1 MRLIVIFLLLAGM
14 LFPFPTQGKR
24 KRDAVRANYYYS
36 HYGYADAIPHL
47 EKLIATG
54 NSNLD
59 VHVKLGDCYRLTGN
73 AEKAA
78 KSYARATSMK
88 KCGDI
93 TLLNYGTV
101 LMKLKKYEEAEKYFR
116 KYLEKTGKD
125 ERVANLVSSCKS
137 APGKLNDFPSGIT
150 SFASFNTD
158 GNEFAPSLSNG
169 NLIFTSND
177 MSQSY
182 KQKDGWSGA
191 QYCGIYSVPLTGPG
205 EYSSHVSEIF
215 GSARDKYRSSKFK
228 NELHIATGTFTAD
241 GNELYFTVSAYNRKY
256 AARRASLT
264 KDTTVL
270 LKIMIGS
277 GYDQKQKTFSK
288 FRPFRY
294 NNSKY
299 SVAQPS
305 VSPDGNLLVFVS
317 DMPDG
322 NGMRD
327 LYLCKKEGG
336 EWTEP
341 VNAGGTI
348 NTGGDECFPWWGSNT
363 TLFFS
368 SDGREGLGGLDIYK
382 TEYRAGSFSMP
393 ENMPSPINS
402 PYDDISQAIAID
414 LDSAYISSD
423 RPSLKG
429 GDNIFR
435 YEKKEVYL
443 RLNVRDSASQLP
455 IENVSM
461 RLSAAM
467 HKKDTV
473 SGNGSLFTRLY
484 PEAKYHLLVSK
495 DGYGWKEFELT
506 TNSTKK
512 IDTIYK
518 IIDLV
523 NPEKPHH
530 EIVAPIVMPEPQIV
544 RNKNVMDSPGVQSF
558 NLNEVYEV
566 GDFSYD
572 YNKYELTK
580 AHTKFLDTLV
590 AQLKRHTTMVIE
602 IHAHTDCRGS
612 EASNLKLSTLR
623 ALSVVNYLEQHGIQR
638 ARVQYKGLG
647 NSMPKVPCPDCSSCK
662 EQQHAL
668 NRIFEFKVLHL

>member
-14 LFPFPTQGKR
+14 LFPFHTQGKR
-24 KRDAVRANYYYS
+24 KRNAVRANYYYS

-78 KSYARATSMK
+78 KAYARATSMK

-93 TLLNYGTV
+93 TFLNYGLV
-101 LMKLKKYEEAEKYFR
+101 LMKLRKYEEAEKYFR
-116 KYLEKTGKD
+116 KYLEKTKKD
-125 ERVANLVSSCKS
+125 DRVANLFSSCKS

-150 SFASFNTD
+150 TFASFNTD

-177 MSQSY
+177 LSQSY
-182 KQKDGWSGA
+182 KEKDRWSGA
-191 QYCGIYSVPLTGPG
+191 QFCGIYCVPLTGPG
-205 EYSSHVSEIF
+205 EYGSNVSELF
-215 GSARDKYRSSKFK
+215 GSASDNYHRNRFK
-228 NELHIATGTFTAD
+228 NELHTAAGTFTAD
-241 GNELYFTVSAYNRKY
+241 GNELYYTVSAYNRKF
-256 AARRASLT
+256 AARRASLI

-277 GYDQKQKTFSK
+277 GYDEKRKTFSK

-294 NNSKY
+294 NSTEY
-299 SVAQPS
+299 SVAHPS
-305 VSPDGNLLVFVS
+305 VSPDGNMLVFVS
-317 DMPDG
+317 DMPG
-322 NGMRD
+322 GSGMRD

-336 EWTEP
+336 KWTEP
-341 VNAGGTI
+341 VNAGVII
-348 NTGGDECFPWWGSNT
+348 NTGGDECFPWWAGNT

-368 SDGREGLGGLDIYK
+368 SDGREGFGGLDIYK
-382 TEYRAGSFSMP
+382 TEYRAGSFSIP
-393 ENMPSPINS
+393 ENMPAPINS
-402 PYDDISQAIAID
+402 PYDDISQAIAIN

-423 RPSLKG
+423 RPSLKS
-429 GDNIFR
+429 GDNIFH
-435 YEKKEVYL
+435 YEKREVYL
-443 RLNVRDSASQLP
+443 HLNVRDSATQLP
-455 IENVSM
+455 IENVSI

-473 SGNGSLFTRLY
+473 SATGLMFTRLY
-484 PEAKYHLLVSK
+484 PETKYNVHISK
-495 DGYGWKEFELT
+495 DGYRAREFELN

-512 IDTIYK
+512 ADTIYK
-518 IIDLV
+518 KIDLV
-523 NPEKPHH
+523 NPEKPHY
-530 EIVAPIVMPEPQIV
+530 EIVTPIVMSEPQVI
-544 RNKNVMDSPGVQSF
+544 RNKNVMDSPGVQNF
-558 NLNEVYEV
+558 TLNEVYEV

-590 AQLKRHTTMVIE
+590 AQLKRNTTMVIE

-612 EASNLKLSTLR
+612 EASNVKLSTSR

-647 NSMPKVPCPDCSSCK
+647 SSMPKVPCPDCSSCT